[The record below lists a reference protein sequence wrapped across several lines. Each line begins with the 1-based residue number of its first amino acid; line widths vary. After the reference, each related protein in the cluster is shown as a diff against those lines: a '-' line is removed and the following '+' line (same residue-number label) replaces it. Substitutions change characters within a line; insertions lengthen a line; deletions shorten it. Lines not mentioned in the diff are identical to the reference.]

1 MTSNGQPPKIIDIAP
16 RVSLWIYE
24 SGEVVIK
31 SKGKLVELWYDEFRE
46 IAKEFLKYENKQE
59 DVT

>member
-1 MTSNGQPPKIIDIAP
+1 MPPTIIEIAP

-24 SGEVVIK
+24 SGEIVIK

-46 IAKEFLKYENKQE
+46 IAKEFLAHENKQE